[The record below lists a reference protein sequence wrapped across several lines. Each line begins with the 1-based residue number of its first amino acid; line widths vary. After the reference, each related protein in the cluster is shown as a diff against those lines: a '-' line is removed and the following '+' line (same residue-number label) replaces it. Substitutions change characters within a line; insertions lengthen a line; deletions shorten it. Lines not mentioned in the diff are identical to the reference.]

1 MKIGEIFLRNFL
13 IIKKSGITPSCGLT
27 VITGETG
34 SGKSLFVTALKVL
47 RGERVGRNIVGKWGE
62 QAEISAEIVV
72 EEGDVQLKE
81 DIKLSGLTLDDPER
95 FIVKRVIGGK
105 NGCYID
111 GCPVPLATLQQIL
124 SDHVEIGSQFE
135 NRELFKKDYRIAV
148 VDRIARNE
156 GDLKKY
162 KEVYRKIKEIEA
174 QIEDLAAKDNPVR
187 RDYLEYQINEIS
199 KTATYENEEKE
210 LEEKISYFENR
221 SKIEEFSSEI
231 VSIMDEVSSSLSK
244 CALLSEKLSALTE
257 TESFA
262 QRVKSL
268 SIDAEDVA
276 RSSAV
281 LNKSADFENED
292 INEIKN
298 RHDNLFRVLMKH
310 GLSTS
315 EELIKKEYEMNEE
328 LYEINKVPQKIA
340 ELNSELE
347 KLKKGASDI
356 ALKLREKRIPATKS
370 LEDKI
375 LKYLKKFAM
384 EGVKFS
390 VETGVLEDFSES
402 GLDLIEFKVN
412 TIGTEEMYSVS
423 SLSGGELSRLLL
435 AMKLLDEESGKVL
448 LFDEIDSNIGGE
460 TAKNAAAEMLV
471 NSKKNQIMT
480 VTHFPQTA
488 SAGQTHILVEKST
501 ADSDVTA
508 GIKVLSREERIKEL
522 ARMMG
527 DGASKDLL
535 LTAEK
540 MLGEQNDR

>member
-1 MKIGEIFLRNFL
+1 MKIERIFLRNFL
-13 IIKKSGITPSCGLT
+13 IIKKSEITPSFGLT

-47 RGERVGRNIVGKWGE
+47 RGERVGKNIVGKWGE
-62 QAEISAEIVV
+62 QAEISAEILI
-72 EEGDVQLKE
+72 EEGDIQLKE
-81 DIKLSGLTLDDPER
+81 DIASSDLILDVPDR
-95 FIVKRVIGGK
+95 LIVKRVIGTK

-111 GCPVPLATLQQIL
+111 GAPVPLTTLQQIL
-124 SDHVEIGSQFE
+124 AENIEIGSQFE

-156 GDLKKY
+156 QYLK
-162 KEVYRKIKEIEA
+162 EYREIYRNIKDIENEIKELS
-174 QIEDLAAKDNPVR
+174 DKDNPVR

-199 KTATYENEEKE
+199 KIATYENEEKE

-231 VSIMDEVSSSLSK
+231 VSIMDEVSSSLSR
-244 CALLSEKLSALTE
+244 CALLSERLSALTE

-276 RSSAV
+276 RSSTV

-310 GLSTS
+310 GLSAS
-315 EELIKKEYEMNEE
+315 EQLIKKEYEMNEE
-328 LYEINKVPQKIA
+328 LYEINKVPQKME
-340 ELNSELE
+340 ELEKALE
-347 KLKKGASDI
+347 KLKKSAFDK
-356 ALKLREKRIPATKS
+356 AMKLREKRIPAIKS
-370 LEDKI
+370 LEEKI

-384 EGVKFS
+384 GGVKFS
-390 VETGVLEDFSES
+390 VEMGVLEEFCDN
-402 GLDLIEFKVN
+402 GLDSIEFKVN
-412 TIGTEEMYSVS
+412 TIGTQEMYSVS

-471 NSKKNQIMT
+471 NSAKNQIMT

-508 GIKVLSREERIKEL
+508 SIKVLSKEERIGEL

-540 MLGEQNDR
+540 MLGERNDR